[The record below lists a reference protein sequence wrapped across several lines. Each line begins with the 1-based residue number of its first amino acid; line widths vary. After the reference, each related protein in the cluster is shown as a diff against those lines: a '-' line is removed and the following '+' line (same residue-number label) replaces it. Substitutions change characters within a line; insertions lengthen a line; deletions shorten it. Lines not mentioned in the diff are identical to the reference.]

1 MTSSV
6 SIRKSTRAISKDVEN
21 NYGMVL
27 ISWTNF
33 LLDTSDELSRSLLF
47 ATGAAFSGFRPI
59 SDSVQLTNQLDSAVA
74 SMIESNKITIF
85 RLDPYALSLYSRRE
99 RWKTPLLPPFLF

>member
-1 MTSSV
+1 M
-6 SIRKSTRAISKDVEN
+6 EN

-85 RLDPYALSLYSRRE
+85 RLDPYALSLHSRE
-99 RWKTPLLPPFLF
+99 RWKDPFTSSVSFLSVFRHVIS